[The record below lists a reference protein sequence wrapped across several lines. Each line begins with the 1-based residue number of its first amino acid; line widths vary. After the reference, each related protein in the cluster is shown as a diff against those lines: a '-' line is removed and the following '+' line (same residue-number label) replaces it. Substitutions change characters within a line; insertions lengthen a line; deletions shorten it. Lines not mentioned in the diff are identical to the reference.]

1 LFGRRF
7 ISGAEVR
14 WTGVGRRLSKEIRSR
29 SHTVSA
35 ALFADLAAGRS
46 FAPLH
51 DLVAALATSDDA
63 SALRAARTLVA
74 IGHSSGW
81 DMLTGFLI
89 GIRKSRVSPRSR

>member
-7 ISGAEVR
+7 VSGAEAR
-14 WTGVGRRLSKEIRSR
+14 WTSVGRKLSKEIRTR
-29 SHTVSA
+29 SHAVSA

-51 DLVAALATSDDA
+51 DLAAALASGDDA
-63 SALRAARTLVA
+63 TALQAARTLVA

-89 GIRKSRVSPRSR
+89 GIRDSSRTTTD